1 MRKLILISALLLAS
15 ASAQAG
21 ESRGLLLAS
30 DRPTA
35 STADTLP
42 QPLPPVAKSDTKSD
56 TKSDAKNDV
65 QQPQQQASEPA
76 GPRAR
81 PRPQARRHESNEAMA
96 RRIAA
101 RYGISW

>member
-21 ESRGLLLAS
+21 QPRGLLLTAS
-30 DRPTA
+30 DTTAA
-35 STADTLP
+35 STTDMLP
-42 QPLPPVAKSDTKSD
+42 QPLPPVAKSDSKSD
-56 TKSDAKNDV
+56 TKNDA
-65 QQPQQQASEPA
+65 QPQQQAREPA
-76 GPRAR
+76 APRAGQR
-81 PRPQARRHESNEAMA
+81 SQARRHESNEAMA

>member
-1 MRKLILISALLLAS
+1 MRKLILISALLMAS

-21 ESRGLLLAS
+21 ESRGLLLTAS
-30 DRPTA
+30 DTTAA
-35 STADTLP
+35 STSLP

-56 TKSDAKNDV
+56 A
-65 QQPQQQASEPA
+65 QQPQASEPA
-76 GPRAR
+76 APRAR

>member
-21 ESRGLLLAS
+21 QPRGLLLTAS
-30 DRPTA
+30 DTTAA
-35 STADTLP
+35 STTDMLP
-42 QPLPPVAKSDTKSD
+42 QPLPPVAKSDSKSD
-56 TKSDAKNDV
+56 TKSDA
-65 QQPQQQASEPA
+65 QPQQAREPA
-76 GPRAR
+76 APRAGQR
-81 PRPQARRHESNEAMA
+81 SQARRHESNEAMA